1 MAVRLRDVAEKA
13 GVSVKTASNV
23 LNDHPHVTPATREK
37 VQRAIADLGYRP
49 NLSARQLKYGRS
61 GFLALAVPHL
71 DSPYF
76 SELASLFSAAAS
88 RRGFIPLLD
97 ITNADADAERLVLA
111 GVSSHMIDAVV
122 FSPLTL
128 TAEEIAARTGTVP
141 MVLLGERAIPEGFH
155 HVAVDSVAA
164 ARAVTE
170 HLISLG
176 RRRIA
181 AIGRESAQGTS
192 SVRLDGY
199 LAALT
204 AAGMEVVDD
213 LIVGV
218 PNYER
223 SAGYAGMQQL
233 LDLPEPPDAV
243 FCFNDLLA
251 IGALRACADRDVA
264 VPDDVAVAG
273 FDDIAEGRYS
283 TPRLTTV
290 HPDMEFLVDEVLRL
304 LKSAVTRSGAP
315 VEDVVVPWRLEV
327 RESTVGRA

>member
-1 MAVRLRDVAEKA
+1 
-13 GVSVKTASNV
+13 

-155 HVAVDSVAA
+155 
-164 ARAVTE
+164 
-170 HLISLG
+170 
-176 RRRIA
+176 
-181 AIGRESAQGTS
+181 
-192 SVRLDGY
+192 
-199 LAALT
+199 
-204 AAGMEVVDD
+204 
-213 LIVGV
+213 
-218 PNYER
+218 
-223 SAGYAGMQQL
+223 
-233 LDLPEPPDAV
+233 
-243 FCFNDLLA
+243 
-251 IGALRACADRDVA
+251 
-264 VPDDVAVAG
+264 
-273 FDDIAEGRYS
+273 
-283 TPRLTTV
+283 
-290 HPDMEFLVDEVLRL
+290 
-304 LKSAVTRSGAP
+304 
-315 VEDVVVPWRLEV
+315 
-327 RESTVGRA
+327 